1 LKDSSRFISN
11 TLQHAFLTELGA
23 AIVGRPCGPFATY
36 DDERDELL
44 VFGAD
49 QGSVVFTSLLTDSAS
64 VALEIA
70 QKEGAS
76 FSVMN
81 GIVQCKIGDVSA
93 EGKSYAE
100 SAIRAFLTLRS
111 RSPDF

>member
-1 LKDSSRFISN
+1 
-11 TLQHAFLTELGA
+11 LTELGA